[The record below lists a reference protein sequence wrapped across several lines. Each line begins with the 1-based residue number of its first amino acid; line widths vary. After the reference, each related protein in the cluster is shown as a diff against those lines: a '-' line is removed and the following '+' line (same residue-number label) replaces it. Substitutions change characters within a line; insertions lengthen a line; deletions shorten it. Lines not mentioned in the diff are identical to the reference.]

1 MNQLTKFLVNEL
13 VDGKSVTAIY
23 GGGFKPPTKGH
34 FDLVKTA
41 LKDFKDIDKFIIY
54 VGGGVRDGIEQEQS
68 MQVWDIYKELLPS
81 KVQIEPSATPIGDIL
96 RYAKNHPDEKVYFV
110 IGYREGREDD
120 LQDIKNRTKGVE
132 DKYPNLEVRV
142 IKTPAG
148 DMSGTNA
155 RKALQKGDKE
165 KFFTYLP
172 TEIPANEKEDI
183 YNILEPNIFKEG
195 SCGYDI
201 DVKSGRKLNTP
212 GGLEE
217 SDPKVG
223 TGKKPKGSGRRLYT
237 DEDPSDTVK
246 VKFSTKQ
253 DIIDTLSK
261 ASFKSKSH
269 ARQSQIINLIH
280 QRVRAAYE
288 RAKDPDV
295 KRRLKTALDYA
306 EQRKEASKEKTERL
320 RKENVAPNHTGKA
333 APFGSGYKEL
343 KEKNG
348 FGGQPR
354 YRAIEKRGD
363 KYYYIQD
370 NPFAPGIRQE
380 FGPYKTKEAAKRK
393 MGTFPPSQNYRDIT
407 ENTIPSID
415 ILEKIAELTNYMR
428 QKGYNI
434 DPVPSIVLVDDDV
447 SNAEKFLGKTA
458 YYNPI
463 NKSITLYTYGRH
475 PKDIVRSFS
484 HEMIHHIQN
493 LEGRLGDVSTTN
505 TLEDDHINDLEKEAN
520 LKGTMTFRN
529 WTDSIEEDGQKTSNK
544 NMDDYKKQNN
554 PSGKVKDP
562 FGLNQY
568 ARELAQGLEEEIIGD
583 KIKCDNCG
591 WTWKIVDGG
600 DDLYICHKC
609 NHDNTPQSLNEN
621 ILANIIAKLAAPL
634 VNYVIGQAI
643 DGLFGYIDD
652 IKNIVAPEPYIKFL
666 KGLEKNDEFN
676 KQFIELIVQ
685 RDKEKKTP
693 LGNEWRELITN
704 LPAFKEAFD
713 KFAEEQDIEEVDKNN
728 LLFKISITMWDTYLR
743 AWKKIH
749 QTLKKRYPDLT
760 QDLRE
765 IQLTEGRY
773 DKLTNEL
780 SSFAFELM
788 KDGYNVGRKVVD
800 ELFVVGPA
808 DEEVDIVSDEFEF
821 DFVVQAVYT
830 DDVYSVNGGANAGY
844 IKKGKKKQ
852 EIQPLLTVRF
862 EIPKNV
868 DWQTVSFDI
877 KDVIR
882 HELEHLTQDGA
893 NVKGVVTLDDP
904 RAQGD
909 PRLVRPGKQMVDDE
923 FLRDMID
930 ANLLPKSDYFKLEK
944 EVDAMLQGM
953 YFKAKKSRKPFLAVI
968 DDYLDKQPVNQ
979 KERKNILDLWAKR
992 AKALSLPSLS
1002 SDSVKETSYLH
1013 DTGVEK
1019 KDEEMRGKIGG
1030 KKPVIFCD
1038 MDGVLVDFDEGYKQ
1052 LTGVTTQ
1059 HADSQGKN
1067 EFWSLFRDSLKEKD
1081 IPERSYWANLDWM
1094 PDGKQLWDYIKDYN
1108 PYVLTAPSVNFDI
1121 PFEERYKMENN
1132 ESMPGNTEWVQRLP
1146 NMRKIYF
1153 RSAGRKA
1160 DFAGPGK
1167 ILIDDRKDTIDSWN
1181 ANGGIGILHTSAA
1194 NTIKQLQELGL

>member
-1 MNQLTKFLVNEL
+1 MDQLTKFLVSEL

-41 LKDFKDIDKFIIY
+41 LKDFKDIDKFLIY

-81 KVQIEPSATPIGDIL
+81 KVQIEPSTTPIGDIL

-155 RKALQKGDKE
+155 RKALQDGDKE

-320 RKENVAPNHTGKA
+320 KKENVAPNHSGKA
-333 APFGSGYKEL
+333 APFGSGYKTV
-343 KEKNG
+343 KERTASGNP
-348 FGGQPR
+348 PR
-354 YRAIEKRGD
+354 YRAIEKRGN

-447 SNAEKFLGKTA
+447 SNAEEFLGKTA
-458 YYNPI
+458 YYDPI

-529 WTDSIEEDGQKTSNK
+529 WTDSLQEDGQKTSNK

-568 ARELAQGLEEEIIGD
+568 ARELALGLEETIIGD
-583 KIKCDNCG
+583 EIECDNCG
-591 WTWKIVDGG
+591 WEWKIVDGG
-600 DDLYICHKC
+600 NDLFICHKC
-609 NHDNTPQSLNEN
+609 GHDNTPT
-621 ILANIIAKLAAPL
+621 I
-634 VNYVIGQAI
+634 
-643 DGLFGYIDD
+643 
-652 IKNIVAPEPYIKFL
+652 
-666 KGLEKNDEFN
+666 
-676 KQFIELIVQ
+676 
-685 RDKEKKTP
+685 
-693 LGNEWRELITN
+693 
-704 LPAFKEAFD
+704 
-713 KFAEEQDIEEVDKNN
+713 
-728 LLFKISITMWDTYLR
+728 
-743 AWKKIH
+743 
-749 QTLKKRYPDLT
+749 
-760 QDLRE
+760 
-765 IQLTEGRY
+765 TEGRY

-868 DWQTVSFDI
+868 DWQIVSFDI

-909 PRLVRPGKQMVDDE
+909 PRLVRPGKQMADDE

-930 ANLLPKSDYFKLEK
+930 ADLLPKSDYFKLEK

-968 DDYLDKQPVNQ
+968 DDYFDKQPVNQ
-979 KERKNILDLWAKR
+979 EERKEILGLWAKR
-992 AKALSLPSLS
+992 AKALGLPSLS
-1002 SDSVKETSYLH
+1002 SASVKETSYLH

-1052 LTGVTTQ
+1052 LTGVTTH
-1059 HADSQGKN
+1059 HADSQGKD
-1067 EFWSLFRDSLKEKD
+1067 EFWRLFRDSLKEKD

-1132 ESMPGNTEWVQRLP
+1132 ESMQGKTEWVQRLP

>member
-68 MQVWDIYKELLPS
+68 LQIWDIYKELLPS

-96 RYAKNHPDEKVYFV
+96 RYAKNHPDEKVYFI

-120 LQDIKNRTKGVE
+120 LQDVISRTKGVE
-132 DKYPNLEVRV
+132 EKYPNVEVRV

-155 RKALQKGDKE
+155 RKALKKGDKE
-165 KFFTYLP
+165 EFFTFLP
-172 TEIPANEKEDI
+172 DEVPANEKEDI
-183 YNILEPNIFKEG
+183 YNILEPTVLKE
-195 SCGYDI
+195 
-201 DVKSGRKLNTP
+201 TP
-212 GGLEE
+212 
-217 SDPKVG
+217 
-223 TGKKPKGSGRRLYT
+223 
-237 DEDPSDTVK
+237 
-246 VKFSTKQ
+246 
-253 DIIDTLSK
+253 
-261 ASFKSKSH
+261 
-269 ARQSQIINLIH
+269 
-280 QRVRAAYE
+280 
-288 RAKDPDV
+288 
-295 KRRLKTALDYA
+295 
-306 EQRKEASKEKTERL
+306 
-320 RKENVAPNHTGKA
+320 GKA
-333 APFGSGYKEL
+333 APYGSGYKPL
-343 KEKNG
+343 K
-348 FGGQPR
+348 
-354 YRAIEKRGD
+354 
-363 KYYYIQD
+363 
-370 NPFAPGIRQE
+370 
-380 FGPYKTKEAAKRK
+380 
-393 MGTFPPSQNYRDIT
+393 

-428 QKGYNI
+428 DKGYNI
-434 DPVPSIVLVDDDV
+434 DPVPSIELVGDDV
-447 SNAEKFLGKTA
+447 DNAEKFLGKTA
-458 YYNPI
+458 YYDPI

-475 PKDIVRSFS
+475 PKDIVRSYA

-562 FGLNQY
+562 FGLNQF
-568 ARELAQGLEEEIIGD
+568 ARELAQGLEE
-583 KIKCDNCG
+583 
-591 WTWKIVDGG
+591 T
-600 DDLYICHKC
+600 
-609 NHDNTPQSLNEN
+609 
-621 ILANIIAKLAAPL
+621 
-634 VNYVIGQAI
+634 
-643 DGLFGYIDD
+643 
-652 IKNIVAPEPYIKFL
+652 
-666 KGLEKNDEFN
+666 
-676 KQFIELIVQ
+676 
-685 RDKEKKTP
+685 
-693 LGNEWRELITN
+693 
-704 LPAFKEAFD
+704 
-713 KFAEEQDIEEVDKNN
+713 
-728 LLFKISITMWDTYLR
+728 
-743 AWKKIH
+743 
-749 QTLKKRYPDLT
+749 
-760 QDLRE
+760 
-765 IQLTEGRY
+765 LTEGRY

-788 KDGYNVGRKVVD
+788 KDGYDVGKKVVD

-808 DEEVDIVSDEFEF
+808 DEDSDIISDDFEF

-909 PRLVRPGKQMVDDE
+909 PRLVRPGKQMADDE

-930 ANLLPKSDYFKLEK
+930 ADLLPKSDYFKLEK
-944 EVDAMLQGM
+944 EIDAMLQGL
-953 YFKAKKSRKPFLAVI
+953 YFKAKKSRKPYLEVI
-968 DDYLDKQPVNQ
+968 DDYFDKQPVNQ
-979 KERKNILDLWAKR
+979 EERKEILGLWAKR
-992 AKALSLPSLS
+992 AKALGLPPLS
-1002 SDSVKETSYLH
+1002 SASVKETSYLH

-1019 KDEEMRGKIGG
+1019 KDEEMRE
-1030 KKPVIFCD
+1030 KKYVIFCD

-1067 EFWSLFRDSLKEKD
+1067 EFWGLFRDSLKNKD
-1081 IPERSYWANLDWM
+1081 ISERSYWANLDWM
-1094 PDGKQLWDYIKDYN
+1094 SDGKQLWDYISPYN

-1121 PFEERYKMENN
+1121 PFEERYKVENN
-1132 ESMPGNTEWVQRLP
+1132 ESMQGKTEWVQRLP

-1153 RSAGRKA
+1153 RSAARKA
-1160 DFAGPGK
+1160 DFAGPNK

-1181 ANGGIGILHTSAA
+1181 ANGGIGILHTSTA